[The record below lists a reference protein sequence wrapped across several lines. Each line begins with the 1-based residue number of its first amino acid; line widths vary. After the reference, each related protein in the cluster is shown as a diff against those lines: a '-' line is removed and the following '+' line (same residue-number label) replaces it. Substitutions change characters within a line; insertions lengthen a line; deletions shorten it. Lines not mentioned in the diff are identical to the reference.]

1 MTDRMSRRTFVKAAG
16 VGAAALAV
24 GDGLLHPQA
33 LHAEQL
39 AHTVGAPSAQMPA
52 LDPQMQAV
60 INELMTLEAPMIT
73 DMTPFN
79 ARQTS
84 PLTLAVQAVLTQ
96 QGTAVGAGVQHCSP
110 LDSGGVPG
118 SNC

>member
-1 MTDRMSRRTFVKAAG
+1 MSRRTFVKAAG

-96 QGTAVGAGVQHCSP
+96 QGKPP
-110 LDSGGVPG
+110 LEPVFNIAHRLIPGGVPG